1 MMYLKQFPDICREMG
16 LAMKENSKIVTL
28 SVPDICYSIAIN
40 KKLFLEDLELVVDS
54 FDDVH
59 EAIAIF
65 EADVDAGKFN
75 DMGVDDFQRLQSVF
89 EKAKELAGSKM
100 TPACSRQR

>member
-54 FDDVH
+54 FDDV
-59 EAIAIF
+59 
-65 EADVDAGKFN
+65 
-75 DMGVDDFQRLQSVF
+75 
-89 EKAKELAGSKM
+89 
-100 TPACSRQR
+100 RQ

>member
-40 KKLFLEDLELVVDS
+40 KKLF
-54 FDDVH
+54 
-59 EAIAIF
+59 
-65 EADVDAGKFN
+65 
-75 DMGVDDFQRLQSVF
+75 
-89 EKAKELAGSKM
+89 
-100 TPACSRQR
+100 